1 MFKIT
6 RQLGTKPKPCKCLCC
21 DVYKDPMYGIIGEY
35 RIFYDNIQTSILT
48 IFYVFF
54 LWIFLAG
61 FFSDFLNLFFFF
73 LFFFFGIFPFLL

>member
-48 IFYVFF
+48 IF
-54 LWIFLAG
+54 LG
-61 FFSDFLNLFFFF
+61 FFSMNFF
-73 LFFFFGIFPFLL
+73 LVFF